1 MNQNPIAAAVA
12 EIAERE
18 RKLAVSEGD
27 YVWALICAI
36 VEGQARQAS
45 G

>member
-1 MNQNPIAAAVA
+1 MITNPLAEVVA

-18 RKLAVSEGD
+18 RKMAVREGD

-36 VEGQARQAS
+36 VEGQARLAA